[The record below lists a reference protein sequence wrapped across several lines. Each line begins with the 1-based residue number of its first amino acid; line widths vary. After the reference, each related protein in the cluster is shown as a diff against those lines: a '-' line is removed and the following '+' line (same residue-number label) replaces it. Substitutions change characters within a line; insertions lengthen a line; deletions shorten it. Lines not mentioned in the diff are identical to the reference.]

1 MKALQLSLCL
11 IVFLLLFSC
20 SEYGKKL
27 QYDKTE
33 VYYTDLVEKE
43 EAEKL
48 GDFLVSSKFAGENE
62 KSVQLSKNKE
72 NNHYQFKMVTTKDA
86 AKSETYEALFT
97 IYAKQLSDSV
107 FNKQPVDFHVCD
119 NTFQTLKVI
128 TFK

>member
-1 MKALQLSLCL
+1 M
-11 IVFLLLFSC
+11 
-20 SEYGKKL
+20 
-27 QYDKTE
+27 
-33 VYYTDLVEKE
+33 
-43 EAEKL
+43 

-72 NNHYQFKMVTTKDA
+72 NNHYQFRMVTTTDA
-86 AKSETYEALFT
+86 AESETYEAIFKM
-97 IYAKQLSDSV
+97 YAQQLSDSV